1 MDNECV
7 LFYQRFTNISKVT
20 TFSRMDGQITCVV
33 QVNQTNEFST
43 GQADTKRFSKV
54 EETVLANKFKSDHF
68 TNMSVKLK
76 TP

>member
-1 MDNECV
+1 M
-7 LFYQRFTNISKVT
+7 TK
-20 TFSRMDGQITCVV
+20 ITCVV

-43 GQADTKRFSKV
+43 GQAGTKRFSKV
-54 EETVLANKFKSDHF
+54 EEAVSTNEFKSDHF